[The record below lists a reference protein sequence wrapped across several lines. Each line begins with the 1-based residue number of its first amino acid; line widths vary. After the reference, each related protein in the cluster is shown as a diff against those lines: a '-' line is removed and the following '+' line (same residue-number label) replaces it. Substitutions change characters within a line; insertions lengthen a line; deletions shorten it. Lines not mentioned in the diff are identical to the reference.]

1 MEANANIEK
10 GEYCIVAEVPAP
22 AEAEE
27 KSELTADLYMLS
39 QMMNGM
45 DEDEAA
51 DAALEAGFMKNA
63 VKKAKIAI
71 KRRFDL

>member
-1 MEANANIEK
+1 
-10 GEYCIVAEVPAP
+10 
-22 AEAEE
+22 
-27 KSELTADLYMLS
+27 MLS